1 MCARRDWFL
10 FWFFVIYRG
19 SHFDVQR
26 IYSLGG
32 STKKLFAH
40 AKDLSPVVRAS
51 KSESFSRKE
60 TRSVRCFR
68 TTQAERE
75 RTREREIAKRNVNE
89 NAPIIQN
96 AVKTPTPPH
105 CANCCTFATVG
116 TMSTFDAAQCWR
128 GMKDLSTSLMCIVC
142 VSYSCYSAAFM

>member
-1 MCARRDWFL
+1 MFSD
-10 FWFFVIYRG
+10 
-19 SHFDVQR
+19 D
-26 IYSLGG
+26 
-32 STKKLFAH
+32 
-40 AKDLSPVVRAS
+40 AS
-51 KSESFSRKE
+51 GKR
-60 TRSVRCFR
+60 
-68 TTQAERE
+68 ERE
-75 RTREREIAKRNVNE
+75 REREREKKIAKRNVNE

-105 CANCCTFATVG
+105 CANCFTFATVG